1 VTVVA
6 PSPVALAWAAALL
19 LPAAVASA
27 VLSALLERSGP
38 IRLRH
43 WAEEAGER
51 MRALYDSPPRF
62 GAFRYLLS
70 IGSRLAPLA
79 LFAVLAALLAA
90 LGAVHPLL
98 WALAAVALLAAAIE
112 VANRRLL
119 GRDPESSLRRLTRL
133 YRAARLLLAP
143 GIALLSPLVPPPL
156 AARDEDEDGDEAS
169 DEEIEAFIDVGTRE
183 GILEPQEGEMLWSLV
198 DFGDTQAKS
207 VMTPRID
214 IVCAPL
220 DTPLAGLAQR
230 FVDSGHSRMPIFE
243 GSIDHIVGILHIR
256 DLLRAHL
263 ATEHPDPLP
272 SDAAPPGLPPSL
284 QSILQPPLFVPETK
298 PLRELLRELQA
309 RHQQVAIVVD
319 EYGGTAGLVTI
330 EDLLEEIVGDLSD
343 EHDAKEPEV
352 EQLGDGSYRLDGRAH
367 VEELED
373 LFQVKV
379 EDGGYETVA
388 GLIFTALGHVP
399 EMGESVETNGLRF
412 TVEAVADRR
421 IEKVHVERTAGETG
435 AAGAAGAAI

>member
-1 VTVVA
+1 MTLA
-6 PSPVALAWAAALL
+6 PTPAELAWVAALL
-19 LPAAVASA
+19 LLAAVAA
-27 VLSALLERSGP
+27 ALLSALLERSGP

-43 WAEEAGER
+43 WAEEAGGR
-51 MRALYDSPPRF
+51 LRALYDSPPRF

-70 IGSRLAPLA
+70 LAARLSPLA
-79 LFAVLAALLAA
+79 LLAVMAALLTA
-90 LGAVHPLL
+90 LGAAHPLL
-98 WALAAVALLAAAIE
+98 WALAGVALLAAAVE
-112 VANRRLL
+112 GVNRRLI
-119 GRDPESSLRRLTRL
+119 GRDPESALRRLTRL

-143 GIALLSPLVPPPL
+143 GIALLAPLVPAGF
-156 AARDEDEDGDEAS
+156 AARDEDEEGDEAS

-183 GILEPQEGEMLWSLV
+183 GILEPQEGEMLWSIV

-214 IVCAPL
+214 IVCAPS
-220 DTPLAGLAQR
+220 DTPLPSLAQR
-230 FVDSGHSRMPIFE
+230 FVASGHSRLPIFE

-263 ATEHPDPLP
+263 ATEHPD
-272 SDAAPPGLPPSL
+272 AGAPEAPPPSL
-284 QSILQPPLFVPETK
+284 PSLLQPPLFVPETK
-298 PLRELLRELQA
+298 PLGELLRELQA
-309 RHQQVAIVVD
+309 RHQQAAIVVD

-330 EDLLEEIVGDLSD
+330 EDLLEEIVGDLGD

-352 EQLGDGSYRLDGRAH
+352 EPLGDGSYRLDGRAH
-367 VEELED
+367 VEELEE

-379 EDGGYETVA
+379 ADGGYETVA

-399 EMGESVETNGLRF
+399 EVGETVETHGLRF

-421 IEKVHVERTAGETG
+421 IEKVHVERLADEAG
-435 AAGAAGAAI
+435 AAGAAG

>member
-1 VTVVA
+1 
-6 PSPVALAWAAALL
+6 
-19 LPAAVASA
+19 
-27 VLSALLERSGP
+27 
-38 IRLRH
+38 
-43 WAEEAGER
+43 

-70 IGSRLAPLA
+70 LAARLSPLA
-79 LFAVLAALLAA
+79 LVAVLAALLES
-90 LGAVHPLL
+90 LGAAHPLL
-98 WALAAVALLAAAIE
+98 WALAAVAVLAAAVE
-112 VANRRLL
+112 GVNRRLL
-119 GRDPESSLRRLTRL
+119 GRDPETALRRLTRL

-143 GIALLSPLVPPPL
+143 GIALLAPLVP
-156 AARDEDEDGDEAS
+156 AALVRDEDEDGDEAS

-183 GILEPQEGEMLWSLV
+183 GILEPQEGEMLWSIV

-214 IVCAPL
+214 IVCAPI

-230 FVDSGHSRMPIFE
+230 FVDSGHSRLPIFE

-263 ATEHPDPLP
+263 ASEHPEAGEP
-272 SDAAPPGLPPSL
+272 AAPPPSL
-284 QSILQPPLFVPETK
+284 PSILQPPLFVPETK
-298 PLRELLRELQA
+298 PLGELLRELQA
-309 RHQQVAIVVD
+309 RHQQAAIVVD

-330 EDLLEEIVGDLSD
+330 EDLLEEIVGDLGD

-352 EQLGDGSYRLDGRAH
+352 EPLGDGSYRLDGRAH

-399 EMGESVETNGLRF
+399 EVGETVEAHGLRF

-421 IEKVHVERTAGETG
+421 IEKVHVERVANE
-435 AAGAAGAAI
+435 AGAAGTAGAAG